1 MRAHG
6 RVRVK
11 CMVSVREWVKCRVSV
26 TVRVTFWVSVRSQ
39 EAPGTDTTAEPLSPQ
54 RAEWGTLGRVLVRSS
69 LWVSRP
75 DEYMGHPLGRPQES
89 SCADAVVLWKR
100 HGDVTRSIP
109 SISAPI
115 LEPVCVVL
123 SDFGI
128 GTPWEERL
136 SWV

>member
-1 MRAHG
+1 M
-6 RVRVK
+6 
-11 CMVSVREWVKCRVSV
+11 
-26 TVRVTFWVSVRSQ
+26 
-39 EAPGTDTTAEPLSPQ
+39 
-54 RAEWGTLGRVLVRSS
+54 LVRIS

-75 DEYMGHPLGRPQES
+75 DECMSHPSGRPQES
-89 SCADAVVLWKR
+89 SFADAVALWKR
-100 HGDVTRSIP
+100 LGDVTRSIP

-136 SWV
+136 S